1 MKKEKEKIKKLWY
14 KRKLIWAIII
24 IVFIMAI
31 GSNGESTS
39 TENAKQNTAAAD
51 TQQQPNTESADT
63 TKDEDTA
70 QAAVSEDTSEQK
82 EDAAADAEDQ
92 TSAIDGI
99 KFTVSDVRNDKTG
112 NWRISLIAENIEMQN
127 CALDYY
133 KHYFKDDKEIHAI
146 VNFNYNTTTKISV
159 VGNKLDVSVFEYVKK
174 EEHDANLLFSGQL
187 LKEYLVDKETGA
199 VEEVK

>member
-1 MKKEKEKIKKLWY
+1 
-14 KRKLIWAIII
+14 
-24 IVFIMAI
+24 
-31 GSNGESTS
+31 
-39 TENAKQNTAAAD
+39 
-51 TQQQPNTESADT
+51 
-63 TKDEDTA
+63 
-70 QAAVSEDTSEQK
+70 
-82 EDAAADAEDQ
+82 
-92 TSAIDGI
+92 
-99 KFTVSDVRNDKTG
+99 
-112 NWRISLIAENIEMQN
+112 MQN

-159 VGNKLDVSVFEYVKK
+159 VGSKLDVSVFEYVKK

>member
-1 MKKEKEKIKKLWY
+1 MKKEKEKIKKPWY

-112 NWRISLIAENIEMQN
+112 NWRISLIAESIEMQN

>member
-1 MKKEKEKIKKLWY
+1 MKKEKEKIKKPWY

-39 TENAKQNTAAAD
+39 AENIKQNTAAAD

-63 TKDEDTA
+63 TKVEDTA

>member
-1 MKKEKEKIKKLWY
+1 MKKEKEKIKKPWY

>member
-1 MKKEKEKIKKLWY
+1 MKKEKEKIKKPWY

-39 TENAKQNTAAAD
+39 TENTKQNTAAAD
-51 TQQQPNTESADT
+51 TQQQLNTESADT

-70 QAAVSEDTSEQK
+70 QAAISEDTSEQK

>member
-1 MKKEKEKIKKLWY
+1 MKKEKEKIKKPWY
-14 KRKLIWAIII
+14 KRKLIWTIII

-39 TENAKQNTAAAD
+39 TENTKQNTAAAD

>member
-1 MKKEKEKIKKLWY
+1 MKKEKEKIKKPWY

-39 TENAKQNTAAAD
+39 TENTKKNTAAAD
-51 TQQQPNTESADT
+51 AQQQPNTESADT

>member
-1 MKKEKEKIKKLWY
+1 MKKEKEKIKKPWY

-24 IVFIMAI
+24 IVCIMAI

-39 TENAKQNTAAAD
+39 AENIKQNTAAAD

>member
-1 MKKEKEKIKKLWY
+1 MKKEKEKIKKPWY

-39 TENAKQNTAAAD
+39 AENTKKNTAAAD

-63 TKDEDTA
+63 TKDEDIA

>member
-1 MKKEKEKIKKLWY
+1 MKKEKEKIKKPWY

-39 TENAKQNTAAAD
+39 TENTKKNTAAAD

-174 EEHDANLLFSGQL
+174 EEPDANLLFSGQL

>member
-1 MKKEKEKIKKLWY
+1 MKKEKEKIKKPWY

-39 TENAKQNTAAAD
+39 TENTKQNTAAAD

-112 NWRISLIAENIEMQN
+112 NWRIALIAENIEMQN

>member
-1 MKKEKEKIKKLWY
+1 MKKEKEKIKKPWY
-14 KRKLIWAIII
+14 KRKLRWAIII

-39 TENAKQNTAAAD
+39 AENIKQNTAAAD

>member
-1 MKKEKEKIKKLWY
+1 VKKEKEKIKKPWY

-39 TENAKQNTAAAD
+39 AENIKQNTAAAD

>member
-1 MKKEKEKIKKLWY
+1 MKKEKEKIKKPWY

-39 TENAKQNTAAAD
+39 TENTKKNTAAAD

-127 CALDYY
+127 CALEYY

>member
-1 MKKEKEKIKKLWY
+1 MKKEKEKIKKPWY

-39 TENAKQNTAAAD
+39 TENTKQNTAAAD

-82 EDAAADAEDQ
+82 EDAAVDAEDQ

>member
-1 MKKEKEKIKKLWY
+1 MKKEKEKIKKPWY

-39 TENAKQNTAAAD
+39 AENTKKNTAAAD

-99 KFTVSDVRNDKTG
+99 KFTVSYVRNDKTG

>member
-1 MKKEKEKIKKLWY
+1 MKKEKEKIKKPWY

-39 TENAKQNTAAAD
+39 IENTKQNTAAAD

>member
-1 MKKEKEKIKKLWY
+1 VKKEKEKIKKPWY

-39 TENAKQNTAAAD
+39 AENTKKNTAAAD

>member
-1 MKKEKEKIKKLWY
+1 MKKEKEKIKKPWY

-159 VGNKLDVSVFEYVKK
+159 VGNKLDVSVFEYVRK

>member
-1 MKKEKEKIKKLWY
+1 MKKEKEKMKKPWY

-39 TENAKQNTAAAD
+39 TENTKQNTAAAD

-63 TKDEDTA
+63 TKVEDTA

>member
-1 MKKEKEKIKKLWY
+1 MKKEKEKIKKPWY

-31 GSNGESTS
+31 ESNGESTS
-39 TENAKQNTAAAD
+39 AENTKKNTAAAD

>member
-1 MKKEKEKIKKLWY
+1 MKKEKEKIKKPWY

-39 TENAKQNTAAAD
+39 AENIKQNTAAAD

-70 QAAVSEDTSEQK
+70 QAAVSEVLRNRKKSRCRCRR
-82 EDAAADAEDQ
+82 Q

>member
-1 MKKEKEKIKKLWY
+1 MKKVKEKIKKPWY

-39 TENAKQNTAAAD
+39 TENTKKNTAAAD

>member
-1 MKKEKEKIKKLWY
+1 MKKEKEKIKKTWY

-39 TENAKQNTAAAD
+39 AENTKKNTAAAD

>member
-1 MKKEKEKIKKLWY
+1 MKKEKEKIKKPWY
-14 KRKLIWAIII
+14 KSKLIWAIII

-39 TENAKQNTAAAD
+39 TENTKQNTAAAD

-63 TKDEDTA
+63 TKVEDTA

>member
-1 MKKEKEKIKKLWY
+1 MKKEKEKIKKPWY

-39 TENAKQNTAAAD
+39 TENTKKNTAAAD

-133 KHYFKDDKEIHAI
+133 KHYFKDNKEIHAI

>member
-1 MKKEKEKIKKLWY
+1 MKKEKEKIKKPWY

-39 TENAKQNTAAAD
+39 AENTKKNTAAAD

-187 LKEYLVDKETGA
+187 LKEYLVDKGTGA

>member
-1 MKKEKEKIKKLWY
+1 MKKEKEKIKKPWY

-39 TENAKQNTAAAD
+39 TENAKQNTAAAN

>member
-1 MKKEKEKIKKLWY
+1 MKKEKEKIKKPWY

-39 TENAKQNTAAAD
+39 TENTKHNTAAAD

-63 TKDEDTA
+63 TKVEDTA

>member
-1 MKKEKEKIKKLWY
+1 MKKEKEKIKKPWY

-39 TENAKQNTAAAD
+39 TENTKKNTAAAD
-51 TQQQPNTESADT
+51 AQQQPNTESADT

-92 TSAIDGI
+92 MSAIDGI

>member
-1 MKKEKEKIKKLWY
+1 MKKEKEKIKKPWY

-39 TENAKQNTAAAD
+39 TENTKQNTAAAD

-146 VNFNYNTTTKISV
+146 VNFNCNTTTKISV

-187 LKEYLVDKETGA
+187 LKEYLEDKETGA

>member
-1 MKKEKEKIKKLWY
+1 MKKEKEKIKKPWY

-31 GSNGESTS
+31 GSNGESAS
-39 TENAKQNTAAAD
+39 TENTKQNTAAAD

-70 QAAVSEDTSEQK
+70 QATVSEDASEQK

>member
-1 MKKEKEKIKKLWY
+1 MKKEKEKIKKPWY

-39 TENAKQNTAAAD
+39 TENTKKNTDAAD

>member
-1 MKKEKEKIKKLWY
+1 MKKEKEKIKKPWY

-39 TENAKQNTAAAD
+39 AENTKQNTAAAD

-82 EDAAADAEDQ
+82 EDVAADAEDQ

>member
-1 MKKEKEKIKKLWY
+1 MKKEKEKIKKPWY

-39 TENAKQNTAAAD
+39 TENTKQNTAAAD

-63 TKDEDTA
+63 TKVEDTA

>member
-1 MKKEKEKIKKLWY
+1 MCSLWQ
-14 KRKLIWAIII
+14 
-24 IVFIMAI
+24 I

-39 TENAKQNTAAAD
+39 TENAKQNTPAAD

>member
-1 MKKEKEKIKKLWY
+1 MKKEKEKIKKPWY

-39 TENAKQNTAAAD
+39 AENIKQNTAAAD

-187 LKEYLVDKETGA
+187 LKEYLVDEETGA

>member
-1 MKKEKEKIKKLWY
+1 MKKEKEKIKKPWY

-39 TENAKQNTAAAD
+39 TENTKKNTAAAD

-82 EDAAADAEDQ
+82 EDAAADAEDL

-127 CALDYY
+127 CALDFY

>member
-1 MKKEKEKIKKLWY
+1 MKKEKEKIKKPWY

-39 TENAKQNTAAAD
+39 TENTKKDTAAAD

-70 QAAVSEDTSEQK
+70 QAAVSEDTSDQK

>member
-159 VGNKLDVSVFEYVKK
+159 VENKLDVSVFEYVKK